1 MRGGGRVGDL
11 AHCALEGRGVTL
23 DALGAACAAG
33 CSTMPNPR
41 PNTLFAS
48 ACRVG
53 LVALVSMAA
62 QACAVAD
69 PPAPSAT
76 SIWFAALTGD
86 GCTATSNGKKQI
98 PADVDTLVAQWTAN
112 LANGDKKTG
121 TARIAGAKVGAGAW
135 EIKGIPVTG
144 QLDLDV
150 FGCSKDKKLVYAGRN
165 NGVQVQEGAS
175 PQPVRIFLA
184 PADKLACTG
193 SPFGSPK
200 LSVARALAGTAALT
214 NGDAV
219 VVGGLGTW
227 DKLAGSGNGIDAVDY
242 YDARQGHF
250 VAGPKLSSARIL
262 PHVHAISQDGKQ
274 PQLLVVGGAVSVK
287 RYSANSP
294 FVLDILVPEKLDGA
308 APSIKAELL
317 DLTAGKASTKGL
329 DPTKVDVGV
338 GANILSS
345 AIRLG
350 TAILYVGGVS
360 ETGQIMDKAT
370 RLGNPEEILTGGTG
384 KSDSVKLNAARV
396 RPALLSFADDTAV
409 IWGGAVLANGKAAA
423 ADAMGEL
430 LEAGTP
436 VSVKL
441 KVTGP
446 ASLVDDP
453 NLSTVAPVVVP
464 VSRTADVLTFVVA
477 GGVPIE
483 SAQTA
488 VAAPSYLV
496 TVTRSTQTA
505 ELRPV
510 TVGGDKLRAGLFGI
524 GLGLDGRRLLMGG
537 GLVAMS
543 ATADVQPL
551 CEKADPNTADCVIDS
566 AWVVKVPATLAPGDS
581 PVALEL
587 VTKLGLG
594 GSRLGVAVAPTPLG
608 ALLAGGLASTR
619 TGDTAAVIDDVG
631 QVLTVT
637 PPAADAA
644 IICK

>member
-1 MRGGGRVGDL
+1 ML
-11 AHCALEGRGVTL
+11 AGPVATG
-23 DALGAACAAG
+23 CAAQG
-33 CSTMPNPR
+33 EPQPD
-41 PNTLFAS
+41 AG
-48 ACRVG
+48 A
-53 LVALVSMAA
+53 
-62 QACAVAD
+62 
-69 PPAPSAT
+69 
-76 SIWFAALTGD
+76 SIWFAPLTGD
-86 GCTATSNGKKQI
+86 GCTATTNGKKQI
-98 PADVDTLVAQWTAN
+98 PADVDNLVAQWTAN
-112 LANGDKKTG
+112 VAGGDKKTG
-121 TARIAGAKVGAGAW
+121 TARIASAKVGAGAW

-150 FGCSKDKKLVYAGRN
+150 YGCSKDKKLVYAGRN
-165 NGVQVQEGAS
+165 NGVQVAEGAT

-184 PADKLACTG
+184 PTGKLACTG

-200 LSVARALAGTAALT
+200 LGVARALSGAAALT

-227 DKLAGSGNGIDAVDY
+227 LEKTTTGNGTDAVDY

-274 PQLLVVGGAVSVK
+274 PQLLVVGGALSV
-287 RYSANSP
+287 RRFSANSP
-294 FVLDILVPEKLDGA
+294 FVLDILVPEKVDGA

-317 DLTAGKASTKGL
+317 DLTVGKASTKAL

-345 AIRLG
+345 AIRLVS
-350 TAILYVGGVS
+350 AILYVGGVS
-360 ETGQIMDKAT
+360 ETGQVMDKAT
-370 RLGNPEEILTGGTG
+370 RLANPEEILTGGTG

-396 RPALLSFADDTAV
+396 RPALLSFADGTVV
-409 IWGGAVLANGKAAA
+409 IWGGAVLANGKAAP

-446 ASLVDDP
+446 AALVDDP
-453 NLSTVAPVVVP
+453 NLSTVAPVVAP
-464 VSRTADVLTFVVA
+464 VSRTGDVLTFVVA

-483 SAQTA
+483 SALSA

-496 TVTRSTQTA
+496 TVTRSSQTA

-510 TVGGDKLRAGLFGI
+510 TLAGDKLRAGLFGI
-524 GLGLDGRRLLMGG
+524 GLGLEGRRLLVGA

-543 ATADVQPL
+543 VGADVQAL
-551 CEKADPNTADCVIDS
+551 CAKANPDKDDCVLDS
-566 AWVVKVPATLAPGDS
+566 AWVLKVPDTLPAGDG

-587 VTKLGLG
+587 ITTLGLG

-619 TGDTAAVIDDVG
+619 TGDTAAVLDDVG
-631 QVLTVT
+631 QVLTVA
-637 PPAADAA
+637 PAAVDAA
-644 IICK
+644 SVCK